1 MKATFI
7 AKATAVV
14 LARSILAIFLVPAG
28 FAFRANDSASNP
40 ASVTSC
46 NNRPDTLTIFP
57 YAKFNI
63 GQNGSA
69 ETFDV
74 YVSSFNG
81 NCTAKIYSSGD
92 GKYTTAS
99 EHDNGVIEPTVALR

>member
-14 LARSILAIFLVPAG
+14 LSCSILAISLVPAG
-28 FAFRANDSASNP
+28 FAFRANDSGSTASI
-40 ASVTSC
+40 TSC

-63 GQNGSA
+63 GRNGSV

-81 NCTAKIYSSGD
+81 NCTAKIYSSLD
-92 GKYTTAS
+92 GEYIAP
-99 EHDNGVIEPTVALR
+99 ENANGVNETTVALR